1 MRGMKAMYEAKY
13 SQIGSTFQRNSIIN
27 ERENT
32 NNVAKAQLLKALGY
46 KVLADINS
54 VSVVMPTALVGTVIL
69 TLRGRVSVSRL
80 EFVFLRHLGLTLY

>member
-1 MRGMKAMYEAKY
+1 MAFALYGATRLLIRSAL
-13 SQIGSTFQRNSIIN
+13 QRNSIIN

-69 TLRGRVSVSRL
+69 TLRGRVSALISL
-80 EFVFLRHLGLTLY
+80 YVFFSHLGLALC